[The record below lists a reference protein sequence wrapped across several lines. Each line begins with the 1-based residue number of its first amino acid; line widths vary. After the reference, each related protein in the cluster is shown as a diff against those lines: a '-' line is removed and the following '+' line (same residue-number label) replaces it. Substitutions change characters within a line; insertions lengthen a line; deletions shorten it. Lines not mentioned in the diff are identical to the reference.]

1 MPGNVVSFATDLDK
15 NNYKFSAFKKLV
27 IKSLFFTIQF
37 KLHVFNISSLSDNLQ
52 DIIRIISDNI
62 QNIERLESII
72 QTIENLFYKIDEIN
86 LDRESAV
93 ILALKYIG
101 GV

>member
-1 MPGNVVSFATDLDK
+1 M
-15 NNYKFSAFKKLV
+15 
-27 IKSLFFTIQF
+27 
-37 KLHVFNISSLSDNLQ
+37 LHVFNISSLSDNLQ
-52 DIIRIISDNI
+52 DIVRIISDNI

-72 QTIENLFYKIDEIN
+72 QKIENLFYKIDEIN